1 MKLNENELRK
11 IIRTILEGSLIGA
24 NPLLKYNDISDIKV
38 NVHVLKPAY
47 TNATSYFKTPEL
59 QKMYGNGTEV
69 VEQTFDQIM
78 ELFMDELEN
87 DYVYTFA
94 GSHDDPFVVVFED
107 ETFNSAGKK
116 NVDFNLKKT
125 ITEIIPSSFVYQV
138 NNANLGLFKYNDN
151 ISLKSAS
158 KFDIEKYNLQ
168 DQLNYF
174 IEHKNE
180 CLLRER
186 TTFSITMYQNLT
198 IDEAI
203 QQFIP
208 TEYQK
213 FAYEEIAEGFKQYQK
228 FNRTHGINENSLPTF
243 RGVAG
248 TIYRSH
254 GDYNDPE
261 IEADGYIANYYD
273 VEDTLYEDCKEECGQ
288 DFADNDEQFN
298 KYCQDH
304 ADYVI
309 YLIKEFGKPIEQD
322 EDIF

>member
-1 MKLNENELRK
+1 
-11 IIRTILEGSLIGA
+11 
-24 NPLLKYNDISDIKV
+24 
-38 NVHVLKPAY
+38 
-47 TNATSYFKTPEL
+47 
-59 QKMYGNGTEV
+59 
-69 VEQTFDQIM
+69 
-78 ELFMDELEN
+78 
-87 DYVYTFA
+87 
-94 GSHDDPFVVVFED
+94 
-107 ETFNSAGKK
+107 
-116 NVDFNLKKT
+116 
-125 ITEIIPSSFVYQV
+125 
-138 NNANLGLFKYNDN
+138 
-151 ISLKSAS
+151 
-158 KFDIEKYNLQ
+158 
-168 DQLNYF
+168 
-174 IEHKNE
+174 
-180 CLLRER
+180 
-186 TTFSITMYQNLT
+186 MYQNLT

-288 DFADNDEQFN
+288 EFADNDEQFN
-298 KYCQDH
+298 QYCQDH
-304 ADYVI
+304 ADYII